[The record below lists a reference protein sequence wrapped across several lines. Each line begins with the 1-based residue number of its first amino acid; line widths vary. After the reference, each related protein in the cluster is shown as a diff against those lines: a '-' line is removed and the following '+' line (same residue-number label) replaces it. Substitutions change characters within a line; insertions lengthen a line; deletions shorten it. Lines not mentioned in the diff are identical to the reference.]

1 MEYSIETGPGITE
14 IALRGRMTFSDHEK
28 FRHVMAAFQGPEG
41 HHMVF
46 DLTGLEFV
54 DSSGLGM
61 LIIARDTAQNKQL
74 EFTLRGARDNVRRL
88 MEIAKFNRMF
98 VMQD

>member
-1 MEYSIETGPGITE
+1 LTMEYSIETGPGITE

-61 LIIARDTAQNKQL
+61 LIIARDTAQKKQL
-74 EFTLRGARDNVRRL
+74 EFT
-88 MEIAKFNRMF
+88 
-98 VMQD
+98 

>member
-1 MEYSIETGPGITE
+1 
-14 IALRGRMTFSDHEK
+14 
-28 FRHVMAAFQGPEG
+28 
-41 HHMVF
+41 MVF

-61 LIIARDTAQNKQL
+61 LIIARDTAQKKQL